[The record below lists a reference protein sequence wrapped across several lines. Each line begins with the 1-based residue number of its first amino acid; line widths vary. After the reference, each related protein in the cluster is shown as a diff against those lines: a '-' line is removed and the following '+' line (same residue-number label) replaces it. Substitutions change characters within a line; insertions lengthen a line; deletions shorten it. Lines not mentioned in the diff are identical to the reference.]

1 MIRLTYALRRKQGM
15 SFEDFQQYWLE
26 QHGPLV
32 ASHSRRLDIKRYI
45 QVHSLKNPD
54 QAQTSGLRGE
64 MQTPYDGVAELWFD
78 SREAI
83 LRMFNDKNALAAGA
97 ELLEDE
103 KKFID
108 LSQSPAWIGY
118 ECPQIN
124 PSPENLVASPD
135 SPYTKLYYLLNHPQD
150 QQFNAVQLYWR
161 QQHGPLVR
169 KYGAALQALRYI
181 QVHRLEDEI
190 NTLFARSRGTETQAY
205 FGHAELWHDQR
216 NGTGQI
222 PEAKRASKA
231 LFEDEANFIDFSR
244 SCMWYAKENVIF
256 DFR

>member
-1 MIRLTYALRRKQGM
+1 M
-15 SFEDFQQYWLE
+15 
-26 QHGPLV
+26 
-32 ASHSRRLDIKRYI
+32 
-45 QVHSLKNPD
+45 
-54 QAQTSGLRGE
+54 
-64 MQTPYDGVAELWFD
+64 
-78 SREAI
+78 
-83 LRMFNDKNALAAGA
+83 
-97 ELLEDE
+97 
-103 KKFID
+103 
-108 LSQSPAWIGY
+108 
-118 ECPQIN
+118 
-124 PSPENLVASPD
+124 
-135 SPYTKLYYLLNHPQD
+135 
-150 QQFNAVQLYWR
+150 
-161 QQHGPLVR
+161 R